1 MIKIGLNGYGR
12 IGRIVHRL
20 SLNNPNIEVVAI
32 NARSEDAKMRAHLLK
47 YDSVHGK
54 IDNEVSAKGD
64 DTMVVDGKE
73 VYLIATKDAGEIP
86 WKKYGVDI
94 VLECTGKAK
103 TYDIASKHLTGG
115 AKKVLVS
122 APMKDDTPTFV
133 IGVNEKG
140 LKAEHNVISNA
151 SCTTNCIAPPLKLI
165 NDKWGIESAA
175 VSSIHSFTHSQ
186 NLLDNSNRD
195 LRRARSAVM
204 SVIPTTTGAVKATA
218 KIIPELKGKL
228 DGMAYRVPIATSSVC
243 DVVLQLKNPVTKEEF
258 NDYFRKVA
266 RDPYFETIIDYCD
279 EPLVSIDFKTN
290 PHSCILDTELTQ
302 TIGERTLKIL
312 LWYDNEWGYA
322 NRLVDMMGLLAK
334 NL

>member
-1 MIKIGLNGYGR
+1 MLKIGLNGYGR

-20 SLNNPNIEVVAI
+20 SLDHPEMEIVAI
-32 NARSEDAKMRAHLLK
+32 NARSEDAKMRSHLLK

-54 IDNEVSAKGD
+54 IDNEISAKGD

-73 VYLIATKDAGEIP
+73 VRLIATKDASEIP
-86 WKKYGVDI
+86 WKDHDVDL

-103 TYDIASKHLTGG
+103 KYDIASRHLAGG

-122 APMKDDTPTFV
+122 APMKDDTPTYV
-133 IGVNEKG
+133 IGVNEKDM
-140 LKAEHNVISNA
+140 KPEDHVISNA
-151 SCTTNCIAPPLKLI
+151 SCTTNCIAPPIKLI
-165 NDKWGIESAA
+165 NDKWGIESAS

-195 LRRARSAVM
+195 LRRARSATM

-218 KIIPELKGKL
+218 KIIPELEGKL

-243 DVVLQLKNPVTKEEF
+243 DVVLQLKESVTKEEF
-258 NDYFRKVA
+258 NDFFRKTA
-266 RDPYFETIIDYCD
+266 RDPYYEPIIDYCD

-290 PHSCILDTELTQ
+290 PHSSILDTELTQ
-302 TIGERTLKIL
+302 VIGDRTLKIL
-312 LWYDNEWGYA
+312 LWYDN
-322 NRLVDMMGLLAK
+322 
-334 NL
+334 